1 MKEFRNELN
10 ANERVARKI
19 IGTDTEAKFTVN
31 DETADDIIKREKAEK
46 FNEQVEA
53 MENKL
58 NSHMA
63 AIEEQAE
70 KLSADLGA
78 VDITPMGNYALIK
91 PFEHNPF
98 Q

>member
-53 MENKL
+53 MENK
-58 NSHMA
+58 
-63 AIEEQAE
+63 
-70 KLSADLGA
+70 
-78 VDITPMGNYALIK
+78 
-91 PFEHNPF
+91 
-98 Q
+98 